1 MKAEPHPQQLDR
13 LTTLRQYNILD
24 TPREQD
30 FDDIVALASDIC
42 GTPIAVI
49 NLIDEHRQ
57 WFKAEVGLGVRET
70 PLATS
75 ICSHVILEHDF
86 VEIEDTL
93 QDERTADNELCLAAN
108 DGLRFYA
115 GALLKA
121 ENGLPIGTFCVLDT
135 KPNKLSDM
143 QRRMLGVL
151 ARRVMR
157 ELELRVALK
166 SQDTLRNEMDHR
178 VKNSLQTISSNLN
191 IQERQGAKT
200 GDWSGAF
207 AAVRRQINA
216 VSAVHRELHRSK
228 GSETLDLSDY
238 LQTLSGHLIESVPAG
253 ISLKIDAAPIM
264 IPPNIATSLG
274 MIVNEFVANA
284 MKHAF
289 HNQPTGLI
297 TVSVK
302 HDGQQIRLIC
312 QNDAGETAVPE
323 AKQTTGLGQRLLKA
337 AIAQHG
343 GTLNQGPDAEGGYIL
358 DACIPF
364 KEALVAM

>member
-1 MKAEPHPQQLDR
+1 MKAQPHPQQHNR
-13 LTTLRQYNILD
+13 LTTLRQFDILD
-24 TPREQD
+24 TPRERD
-30 FDDIVALASDIC
+30 FDDIVALASEIC

-75 ICSHVILEHDF
+75 ICSHVILEEDF

-93 QDERTADNELCLAAN
+93 IDKRTADNELCLAPDN
-108 DGLRFYA
+108 GLRFYA
-115 GALLKA
+115 GALLRA

-135 KPNKLSDM
+135 KPNKLTDM
-143 QRRMLGVL
+143 QRRVLSIL

-166 SQDTLRNEMDHR
+166 SQDALRNEMDHR

-191 IQERQGAKT
+191 VQERLGKRT
-200 GDWSGAF
+200 GDWPAAF
-207 AAVRRQINA
+207 SAVRRQIDA

-228 GSETLDLSDY
+228 GSETLNLSDY
-238 LQTLSGHLIESVPAG
+238 LQTLTGHLAQSIPAG
-253 ISLKIDAAPIM
+253 ISLEVDAASIM
-264 IPPNIATSLG
+264 IPPKIATSLG
-274 MIVNEFVANA
+274 VVINEFVANA

-289 HNQPTGLI
+289 HNQQSGEI
-297 TVSVK
+297 TVSAT
-302 HDGQQIRLIC
+302 HDGRQLNLIC
-312 QNDAGETAVPE
+312 HNDAGEDVAPAPKE
-323 AKQTTGLGQRLLKA
+323 TTGLGQRLLKA

-343 GTLNQGPDAEGGYIL
+343 GIVDQGPDSTGGYTL
-358 DACIPF
+358 DAKIPF
-364 KEALVAM
+364 RIAST